1 MHTNS
6 LLENAIR
13 RGMEGSFEE
22 AEKSFIQLAAQ
33 EPSLR
38 PRIYC
43 ERARMEVRRGNTT
56 RALELID
63 LADELAPD
71 SAEIIF
77 EKGVIL
83 FHAGKKGLALLFMD
97 RAVGLEPENPYR
109 YAGRAYIRDGL
120 GDIHGAIADYE
131 TALRL
136 DPEDSVSHNNL
147 GLLQEK
153 LGWKEK
159 ADRNYRQADRLSNE
173 QELFSFIIDGKTQSE
188 KQSERQ
194 SEKQN
199 ESENGN
205 ESDNQTGNES
215 GELGMFSV
223 MKKVFTDADTRRDF
237 FQFMKG
243 GFRLKKDNS
252 NKP

>member
-1 MHTNS
+1 
-6 LLENAIR
+6 
-13 RGMEGSFEE
+13 MEGSYEE
-22 AEKSFIQLAAQ
+22 AETMFVLLAAQ

-38 PRIYC
+38 PPIFC
-43 ERARMEVRRGNTT
+43 ERARMEVRRGNTA

-83 FHAGKKGLALLFMD
+83 FHAGKKGLALLCMD

-136 DPEDSVSHNNL
+136 DPDDSVSHNNL
-147 GLLQEK
+147 GMLQEK

-159 ADRNYRQADRLSNE
+159 ADRHYRQADRLSDD
-173 QELFSFIIDGKTQSE
+173 QELFSFFIDGKKQSESE
-188 KQSERQ
+188 KQSEGEREKH
-194 SEKQN
+194 SESESGTEKHS
-199 ESENGN
+199 ESGSENG
-205 ESDNQTGNES
+205 D
-215 GELGMFSV
+215 LGMFSV
-223 MKKVFTDADTRRDF
+223 MKKVFTDEDIRRDF

-243 GFRLKKDNS
+243 GFGFKKNNR
-252 NKP
+252 NKF

>member
-6 LLENAIR
+6 LLENAVR
-13 RGMEGSFEE
+13 KAMEGFFEE
-22 AEKSFIQLAAQ
+22 AEKNFVQLAAQ

-38 PRIYC
+38 PSIYC

-71 SAEIIF
+71 SAEVIF

-136 DPEDSVSHNNL
+136 DPDDSVSHNNL
-147 GLLQEK
+147 GMLQEK

-173 QELFSFIIDGKTQSE
+173 QELFSFIIDGRT
-188 KQSERQ
+188 Q

-199 ESENGN
+199 ECENGN

-252 NKP
+252 NKS

>member
-1 MHTNS
+1 
-6 LLENAIR
+6 
-13 RGMEGSFEE
+13 MEGSFEE
-22 AEKSFIQLAAQ
+22 AERSFTLLAAQ
-33 EPSLR
+33 EPTLR
-38 PRIYC
+38 PQIYC
-43 ERARMEVRRGNTT
+43 ERARMEVRRGNTD

-71 SAEIIF
+71 SAEILF

-97 RAVGLEPENPYR
+97 RAVGIEPENPYR

-136 DPEDSVSHNNL
+136 DPKDSVSHNNL

-159 ADRNYRQADRLSNE
+159 ADRHYRQADRLSDD
-173 QELFSFIIDGKTQSE
+173 QELFSFIIDGR
-188 KQSERQ
+188 KQSGKE
-194 SEKQN
+194 SESGSGN
-199 ESENGN
+199 ESE
-205 ESDNQTGNES
+205 S
-215 GELGMFSV
+215 GDLGMFSV
-223 MKKVFTDADTRRDF
+223 VKKVFTDGDTRRDF
-237 FQFMKG
+237 FQFLKD
-243 GFRLKKDNS
+243 GFGLKRNS
-252 NKP
+252 RK

>member
-1 MHTNS
+1 MYSNN

-13 RGMEGSFEE
+13 RAMEGSFEE
-22 AEKSFIQLAAQ
+22 AEKSFTLLAAQ

-38 PRIYC
+38 PQIYC
-43 ERARMEVRRGNTT
+43 ERARMEVRRGNTN

-71 SAEIIF
+71 SAEILF

-97 RAVGLEPENPYR
+97 RAVGIEPENPYR
-109 YAGRAYIRDGL
+109 YSGRAYIRDGL

-159 ADRNYRQADRLSNE
+159 ADRHYRHADRLSDD
-173 QELFSFIIDGKTQSE
+173 QELFSFIIDGR
-188 KQSERQ
+188 KQSGKESESGKPRESER
-194 SEKQN
+194 EREN
-199 ESENGN
+199 ESERER
-205 ESDNQTGNES
+205 ESES
-215 GELGMFSV
+215 GDLGMFSV
-223 MKKVFTDADTRRDF
+223 MKKVFTDGDTRRDF
-237 FQFMKG
+237 FQFLKD
-243 GFRLKKDNS
+243 GFGLKRNS
-252 NKP
+252 RK